1 MEATYLRARCRLDY
15 TTAAERRAPETAPL
29 FHYVVVRSDL
39 PRGIQSA
46 MLVHAAGESS
56 PGALPEDTH
65 VVVLV
70 ARDELH
76 LSLVAERLEGAG
88 IAIVR
93 VREPDA
99 PYQGALMAVG
109 VRPVRKEVVR
119 RHVSELP
126 LLR

>member
-1 MEATYLRARCRLDY
+1 
-15 TTAAERRAPETAPL
+15 
-29 FHYVVVRSDL
+29 
-39 PRGIQSA
+39 

-56 PGALPEDTH
+56 PGSLPEDTH

-76 LSLVAERLEGAG
+76 LALVAEHLEAAG

-93 VREPDA
+93 VHEPDP
-99 PYQGALMAVG
+99 PYQGTLMAVG
-109 VRPVRKEVVR
+109 VKPARKEVVR
-119 RHVSELP
+119 RHVSSLP